1 VSVWAVVAAA
11 GEGRRLGL
19 NRPKAFAPLGSRVL
33 LAESLERLEATGW
46 VDGVVVAVPA
56 GWEEPTI
63 LLAEELGLGK
73 VTAVVP
79 GGDTRAGSV
88 RAALAEVPQEAA
100 VIMVHDAARPLLS
113 ESVVGR
119 VLTAL
124 NDGWDGAVPGIV
136 PADTVKRVARGGVEE
151 TLPRERVRLVQTP
164 QAFVAAVLRDALA
177 GGEDASDC
185 AAMVEARGGRVA
197 VVEGDRRLLKI
208 TDGEDLALVSTWLG
222 VSPPLPIEEDDLDED
237 EDEDIDDEAE
247 G

>member
-1 VSVWAVVAAA
+1 MSVWAVVAAA

-19 NRPKAFAPLGSRVL
+19 NRPNAFAPLGSRVL
-33 LAESLERLEATGW
+33 LAESLERLESTGW

-79 GGDTRAGSV
+79 GGETRAASV
-88 RAALAEVPQEAA
+88 RAAVAEVPPEAT

-164 QAFVAAVLRDALA
+164 QAFVATALRDALA
-177 GGEDASDC
+177 GDHDASDC
-185 AAMVEARGGRVA
+185 AAMVEARGGRIA
-197 VVEGDRRLLKI
+197 VVEGDRRLLKV

-222 VSPPLPIEEDDLDED
+222 VSPPLPIDEDDLDED
-237 EDEDIDDEAE
+237 EDDDEAA

>member
-1 VSVWAVVAAA
+1 
-11 GEGRRLGL
+11 
-19 NRPKAFAPLGSRVL
+19 VL

-46 VDGVVVAVPA
+46 IDAVVVAVPA

-73 VTAVVP
+73 VTAVVA

-88 RAALAEVPQEAA
+88 RAAVAEVPDEAT

-151 TLPRERVRLVQTP
+151 TLSRDRVRLVQTP
-164 QAFVAAVLRDALA
+164 QAFLAPALRDALRGA
-177 GGEDASDC
+177 GDASDC
-185 AAMVEARGGRVA
+185 AALVEARGGRVA
-197 VVEGDRRLLKI
+197 VVEGDRRLLKV

-222 VSPPLPIEEDDLDED
+222 VAPPLPIDEDDLDED
-237 EDEDIDDEAE
+237 DLDADDEA
-247 G
+247 

>member
-1 VSVWAVVAAA
+1 
-11 GEGRRLGL
+11 
-19 NRPKAFAPLGSRVL
+19 VL

-79 GGDTRAGSV
+79 GGDTRAASV
-88 RAALAEVPQEAA
+88 RAAVAEVPHEAT

-136 PADTVKRVARGGVEE
+136 PSDTVKRVARGGVEE
-151 TLPRERVRLVQTP
+151 TLLRERVRLVQTP
-164 QAFVAAVLRDALA
+164 QAFLASALRDALD
-177 GGEDASDC
+177 GSGDASDC

-197 VVEGDRRLLKI
+197 VVEGDRRLLKV

-222 VSPPLPIEEDDLDED
+222 VAPPLPIEEDDLDED
-237 EDEDIDDEAE
+237 DDLEE
-247 G
+247 GDTEE

>member
-1 VSVWAVVAAA
+1 VTVWAVVAAA

-33 LAESLERLEATGW
+33 LAESLERLETTGW
-46 VDGVVVAVPA
+46 IDGVVVAVPA

-73 VTAVVP
+73 VTAVVA
-79 GGDTRAGSV
+79 GGDTRAASV
-88 RAALAEVPQEAA
+88 RAAVAEVPGEAT

-124 NDGWDGAVPGIV
+124 NDGWEGAVPGMV

-151 TLPRERVRLVQTP
+151 TVPRERVRLVQTP
-164 QAFVAAVLRDALA
+164 QAFVASALRDALA
-177 GGEDASDC
+177 NARDASDC
-185 AAMVEARGGRVA
+185 AAMVESRGGRIA
-197 VVEGDRRLLKI
+197 VVEGDRRLLKV

-222 VSPPLPIEEDDLDED
+222 VSPPAPIDEDDLDEDDLDED
-237 EDEDIDDEAE
+237 EHEA
-247 G
+247 

>member
-1 VSVWAVVAAA
+1 MSVWAVVAAA

-79 GGDTRAGSV
+79 GGDTRAASV
-88 RAALAEVPQEAA
+88 RAALAEVPEEAT

-164 QAFVAAVLRDALA
+164 QAFVASALRDALA
-177 GGEDASDC
+177 GGHDASDC

-197 VVEGDRRLLKI
+197 VVDGDRRLLKV

-237 EDEDIDDEAE
+237 EDDDEAE